1 MDNAMKP
8 QDAPHA
14 SATAAERRTDK
25 RRRSAGKVL
34 LRIDASELEGEM
46 DNLSS
51 SGVLF
56 FTGADL
62 RVSVQL
68 VENGQPVVRSGRL
81 VRAQRVRAEH
91 VGWAIEFD

>member
-1 MDNAMKP
+1 MKP
-8 QDAPHA
+8 QDAPNA

>member
-1 MDNAMKP
+1 MKP
-8 QDAPHA
+8 QDAPHT
-14 SATAAERRTDK
+14 SATAAERRAGK
-25 RRRSAGKVL
+25 RRRTAGKVKL
-34 LRIDASELEGEM
+34 LISAVELEGEL
-46 DNLSS
+46 DNISP

-68 VENGQPVVRSGRL
+68 EENGQALVRTGRL
-81 VRAQRVRAEH
+81 VRAQRVRPEH

>member
-1 MDNAMKP
+1 MDNI
-8 QDAPHA
+8 
-14 SATAAERRTDK
+14 ST
-25 RRRSAGKVL
+25 
-34 LRIDASELEGEM
+34 
-46 DNLSS
+46 

-62 RVSVQL
+62 RVSVQI

-81 VRAQRVRAEH
+81 VRAQRVRPEH

>member
-1 MDNAMKP
+1 MKP
-8 QDAPHA
+8 QDAPNPG
-14 SATAAERRTDK
+14 ATASDRRGDK
-25 RRRSAGKVL
+25 RRRSSGKVE
-34 LRIDASELEGEM
+34 LRIDATALEGEL
-46 DNLSS
+46 DNLSP

-62 RVSVQL
+62 RVSVTLEQD
-68 VENGQPVVRSGRL
+68 GKPVVRNGRL

>member
-1 MDNAMKP
+1 MKP
-8 QDAPHA
+8 QDAPHQ
-14 SATAAERRTDK
+14 SVSAAERRAEK
-25 RRRSAGKVL
+25 RRRSAGKVT

-46 DNLSS
+46 DNIST

-62 RVSVQL
+62 RVSVQIL
-68 VENGQPVVRSGRL
+68 ENGQPVVRSGRL
-81 VRAQRVRAEH
+81 VRAQRVRPEH

>member
-1 MDNAMKP
+1 MKP
-8 QDAPHA
+8 QDAPHS
-14 SATAAERRTDK
+14 SATATDRRTDK
-25 RRRSAGKVL
+25 RRRSAGKLKL
-34 LRIDASELEGEM
+34 LIDAATLEGEL
-46 DNLSS
+46 DNIST

-68 VENGQPVVRSGRL
+68 EQNGKAVVRTGRL
-81 VRAQRVRAEH
+81 VRAQRVRPEH

>member
-1 MDNAMKP
+1 MKP
-8 QDAPHA
+8 QDVHSPNA
-14 SATAAERRTDK
+14 SASDRRGEK
-25 RRRSAGKVL
+25 RKRAAGKVRL
-34 LRIDASELEGEM
+34 SVAGAELEGEL

-51 SGVLF
+51 GGVLF

-68 VENGQPVVRSGRL
+68 EQDGQLVARSGRL
-81 VRAQRVRAEH
+81 VRATRVRPGH